1 MEYLDIWGFPSESMN
16 QYWFQSLAA
25 DALVVAHLAFILF
38 VVAGGLLA
46 FRWPKVIWL
55 HLPALL
61 WGVFIELNN
70 WVCPLTPIEQ
80 ELRRMAGD
88 GGYQG
93 GFIDHYL
100 VPVIYPSGLT
110 PETQFALGLAVLSI
124 NGLIYGWWIKTKLGG
139 RES

>member
-1 MEYLDIWGFPSESMN
+1 MN
-16 QYWFQSLAA
+16 QPWLQSLAA
-25 DALVVAHLAFILF
+25 DTLVVVHLIFILF

-55 HLPALL
+55 HLPAVL
-61 WGVFIELNN
+61 WGVVIELNN
-70 WVCPLTPIEQ
+70 WICPLTPVEQ
-80 ELRRMAGD
+80 ELRRAAGE

-110 PETQFALGLAVLSI
+110 PGTQFALGLIVLSI
-124 NGLIYGWWIKTKLGG
+124 NGLIYGWWIKTRRRGKEG
-139 RES
+139 